1 MLGGGFYGFGNS
13 KKQQLKGKNDEGI
26 IAIGELWKKFS
37 ENIES
42 TKVAS
47 EGVTSLA
54 QKSSSIGE
62 IIASIGQ
69 IAKQTN
75 LLALNAAIEAAR
87 AGEAGKDQLLSAM
100 EQVENIS
107 QGAVQNTAEISGFT
121 EAQAT
126 GVSEILQ
133 SMEYV
138 KNGMNQLANVLEV
151 KTKE

>member
-1 MLGGGFYGFGNS
+1 MLFRS
-13 KKQQLKGKNDEGI
+13 
-26 IAIGELWKKFS
+26 
-37 ENIES
+37 
-42 TKVAS
+42 
-47 EGVTSLA
+47 
-54 QKSSSIGE
+54 
-62 IIASIGQ
+62 
-69 IAKQTN
+69 
-75 LLALNAAIEAAR
+75 LNAAIEAAR

>member
-1 MLGGGFYGFGNS
+1 MIDYNNIVVNESNERLNDTVKIFENMLHS
-13 KKQQLKGKNDEGI
+13 SEEVITVTDMLKEELVHI
-26 IAIGELWKKFS
+26 IGL
-37 ENIES
+37 
-42 TKVAS
+42 
-47 EGVTSLA
+47 
-54 QKSSSIGE
+54 
-62 IIASIGQ
+62 
-69 IAKQTN
+69 
-75 LLALNAAIEAAR
+75 
-87 AGEAGKDQLLSAM
+87 KDQLLSAM